1 MKPKKAYKTKI
12 INIPLKGITIQ
23 KYLLRNDLK
32 GREKRDLK
40 CGSEREQ
47 KKLKKR
53 EGSKREK
60 KDSEAFGVRRSQKKK
75 TPAFLFL
82 RCPH

>member
-60 KDSEAFGVRRSQKKK
+60 KDSEAFVFGDHKRS
-75 TPAFLFL
+75 AFLFV